1 MEFSVLQGNYKKLF
15 IEIQDIKTK
24 QDFELYEIIKKVLYR
39 QEYKPFIQSFNKTI
53 SKSFLY
59 NDYLFP
65 ATFWSDV
72 KKQLI
77 QFIPEESI
85 VCHNE
90 ELLYNQ
96 YISEESFQEF
106 IDDLKL
112 PDDISTEK
120 EQYKFQQDAA
130 RLAIKNKIGKIE
142 VGTSG
147 GKTFITYMYCR
158 YLLTKEFKIGKHK
171 IMIIVPNKSLC
182 TQLQKD
188 FEHYQSQEKIKLRI
202 ETIYSGAKRLLIS
215 DVVVGTFQSLRNYDE
230 DYFEDFYA
238 VICDEVHTAKAYS
251 IQQEIFQK
259 VKNSEYFFGM
269 SGTVPKYNTLDY
281 LSIVSMFG
289 PTVLE
294 RTAAK
299 LIETGVST
307 PVFINCIEIR
317 YLPPYS
323 DYSKDLK
330 DQGIIGTEKYRME
343 KLFFQ
348 NLSERNQLL
357 YKLISKI
364 PGNNIV
370 MVDTVE
376 YTTKICEE
384 LNQYFID
391 NNILD
396 QSGNIKTADFV
407 HGKISNREEIYNKM
421 RNSTDHTIIATF
433 GTMAVGLSIHNLT
446 NLYLP
451 DGGKS
456 FIRIRQA
463 IGRTMRLHPS
473 KKYAQIFDF
482 QDKLKGSAFLS
493 QSYERNKIYREQ
505 KYPMKT
511 YSATIPKINKS

>member
-1 MEFSVLQGNYKKLF
+1 MDFAVLVGNYKKLF
-15 IEIQDIKTK
+15 IEIKNIQTK
-24 QDFELYEIIKKVLYR
+24 QDLEMYEIIKRVLFR
-39 QEYKPFIQSFNKTI
+39 QEYKPFIQSFNKNV

-59 NDYLFP
+59 NDFMFP
-65 ATFWSDV
+65 ATFWTDV
-72 KKQLI
+72 KRQLLMHLP
-77 QFIPEESI
+77 PEEI
-85 VCHNE
+85 VCQDE
-90 ELLYNQ
+90 DLLYNQ
-96 YISEESFQEF
+96 NINEEVFQKYIDS
-106 IDDLKL
+106 LVL
-112 PDDISTEK
+112 PNDISVDK

-130 RLAIKNKIGKIE
+130 REAIRAKIGKIE

-147 GKTFITYMYCR
+147 GKTFITYLYCR
-158 YLLTKEFKIGKHK
+158 YLITKEFKQGIHK
-171 IMIIVPNKSLC
+171 ILIIVPNKSLC

-188 FEHYQSQEKIKLRI
+188 FSHYQSHESNKLNI
-202 ETIYSGAKRLLIS
+202 ETIYAGSKRLLQS
-215 DVVVGTFQSLRNYDE
+215 DIVVGTFQSLRNYEE

-259 VKNSEYFFGM
+259 IKNSEYFFGM

-294 RTAAK
+294 KTTAQ
-299 LIETGVST
+299 LISSGVST
-307 PVFINCIEIR
+307 PVFINCVEIS
-317 YLPPYS
+317 YQEPYNN
-323 DYSKDLK
+323 YSLELK
-330 DQGIIGTEKYRME
+330 ENGIIGTEKYKAE

-348 NLSERNQLL
+348 NLKERNQIL

-370 MVDTVE
+370 LVDTVE
-376 YTTKICEE
+376 YVVHLCEE

-396 QSGNIKTADFV
+396 QTGKIKECDYV
-407 HGKISNREEIYNKM
+407 HGKVSNREEIYEKM

-456 FIRIRQA
+456 FIRIRQS
-463 IGRTMRLHPS
+463 IGRTLRLHPS
-473 KKYAQIFDF
+473 KKIAQVFDF
-482 QDKLKGSAFLS
+482 QDMLKGSAFRN
-493 QSYERNKIYREQ
+493 QCYERNKIYREQ
-505 KYPMKT
+505 KFPTKKYT
-511 YSATIPKINKS
+511 AVIPKNKI